1 MHIPPDRA
9 FPTIG
14 TLGLNPMTKFAAQGL
29 GKGLLPFGV
38 SARGCFAALARSVL
52 CTLGFSPPAA
62 VTVGTIK
69 LSVFTAWGCA
79 IIVEPSPSYSR
90 RHCVTAVTTE

>member
-1 MHIPPDRA
+1 MLVP
-9 FPTIG
+9 
-14 TLGLNPMTKFAAQGL
+14 
-29 GKGLLPFGV
+29 
-38 SARGCFAALARSVL
+38 SVL
-52 CTLGFSPPAA
+52 RVSGFSPAA

-69 LSVFTAWGCA
+69 LSVLTAWGCA